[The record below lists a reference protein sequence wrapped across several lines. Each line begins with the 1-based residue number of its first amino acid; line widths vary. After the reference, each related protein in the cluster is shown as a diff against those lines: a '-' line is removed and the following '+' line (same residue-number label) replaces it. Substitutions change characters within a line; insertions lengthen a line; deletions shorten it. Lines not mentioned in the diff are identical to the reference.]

1 MSAMKGSAFGLPMM
15 LSAGADNIVKVWNMK
30 KFKCVSEIQ
39 IGTVTGPLTKAA
51 WVGQSVVTASGGNIR
66 LWDYNKHDCYSEPSE
81 MKSSNTIFESRAVSA
96 KPDSSPFSE
105 WGSKILGSHAQTCTD
120 LISTDQYVASSSK
133 SGQIYRWSK
142 DWTESFRGKWS
153 DEISQEGTKL
163 KNNTNNSTKASSLFI
178 FPPQAIVKSGYVIT
192 SLFRFYIYI
201 FRNIWYLTRVR
212 FRENLKLT
220 FYFRFFQFRLDVI

>member
-1 MSAMKGSAFGLPMM
+1 MRIISPFMDLVSHVTFLQLHDRNIWNGCGECVGSQPGHRGAANYFSELNNNLNLRMSAMKGSAFGLPMM

-66 LWDYNKHDCYSEPSE
+66 LWDYNKHDCYPEPSE

-96 KPDSSPFSE
+96 KPESSPFSE

-142 DWTESFRGKWS
+142 D
-153 DEISQEGTKL
+153 
-163 KNNTNNSTKASSLFI
+163 
-178 FPPQAIVKSGYVIT
+178 
-192 SLFRFYIYI
+192 
-201 FRNIWYLTRVR
+201 
-212 FRENLKLT
+212 
-220 FYFRFFQFRLDVI
+220 